1 MEFIRPSGNSAHKMA
16 DTSTLDDLRDILL
29 HPGDF
34 KQTIE
39 TTYNLCISQTV
50 SKNEI
55 INIINETKGDVSQKS
70 IALWVYNKMYPKEDK
85 DQVENEDKENANPN
99 VDTKNIQTQNNLQ
112 KTPKYTLINLNTLF
126 DIEKRP
132 VLRNFSI
139 NIENNIDNFITQVF
153 VITDEPTL
161 RSHIEGV
168 IKESKT
174 YITAYPH
181 FTFFIRQLLYDRLIN
196 LMDRLTVMNVMK
208 KNKDMIDYWNSL
220 ISQFIDENLKEF
232 RNLEIDPIKSVTPYA
247 INGGRLRKIKKTKK
261 KRLHKRK
268 QSRNRKQSRK
278 R

>member
-1 MEFIRPSGNSAHKMA
+1 MEFILPSGNSAHKMA

-99 VDTKNIQTQNNLQ
+99 VGTKNI
-112 KTPKYTLINLNTLF
+112 
-126 DIEKRP
+126 
-132 VLRNFSI
+132 
-139 NIENNIDNFITQVF
+139 
-153 VITDEPTL
+153 
-161 RSHIEGV
+161 H
-168 IKESKT
+168 
-174 YITAYPH
+174 
-181 FTFFIRQLLYDRLIN
+181 
-196 LMDRLTVMNVMK
+196 RLTVMNVMK

>member
-1 MEFIRPSGNSAHKMA
+1 MEFIRPYGNSAHKMA

-99 VDTKNIQTQNNLQ
+99 VGTKNIQTQNNLQ
-112 KTPKYTLINLNTLF
+112 KTPKYTLVNLNTLF
-126 DIEKRP
+126 YIEKKA
-132 VLRNFSI
+132 VLHNFI
-139 NIENNIDNFITQVF
+139 TNIETNVDNFINQVL
-153 VITDEPTL
+153 VVKEESTL
-161 RSHIEGV
+161 RRHIER
-168 IKESKT
+168 IIEESKD

-196 LMDRLTVMNVMK
+196 FMDRLTDMK
-208 KNKDMIDYWNSL
+208 KNKDNKIINYWNSL
-220 ISQFIDENLKEF
+220 ISKFIDENLKEY
-232 RNLEIDPIKSVTPYA
+232 RNLQIDPIDPKTPYA
-247 INGGRLRKIKKTKK
+247 IAGGRRRKIKKTKK
-261 KRLHKRK
+261 QIKKSLRKRK
-268 QSRNRKQSRK
+268 QSRKK
-278 R
+278 